1 MTLRNDVFAIINPRA
16 ASLKAG
22 QKWKHIQKYIT
33 AQGFSVT
40 ARFTEKK
47 LHAVALTREAV
58 LAGPRYI
65 VGIGGDGTFNEIING
80 YMSANLCADRLP
92 ELGLIAAG
100 TGSDLIRTF
109 NIPVDPCQAVD
120 TLVNGRIHF
129 MDIGMVRFN
138 DGQRTWTRYF
148 ANVFDVGLGGMVVR
162 IANSLPKSL
171 GGFLTFF
178 LSSVA
183 GLMLFKPPLLHL
195 KANGKTIDTGPMNIV
210 GVANCRYFG
219 GGMDIAPMAR
229 FDDGL
234 LELLYVKN
242 TNLFKFLSRVL
253 LPVYE
258 AKHLAYEHLYHR
270 AVQKIE
276 VSGDQLFLADIDG
289 EEEKALSAEVSVIP
303 NAIRIRTPD

>member
-1 MTLRNDVFAIINPRA
+1 MSPGTGIFAIINPRA
-16 ASLKAG
+16 ASNRARH
-22 QKWKHIQKYIT
+22 QWQRIQQRMID
-33 AQGFSVT
+33 QGFSVT
-40 ARFTEKK
+40 LRFTEKK
-47 LHAVALTREAV
+47 SHAVALTQEAV
-58 LAGPRYI
+58 QAGVRYI

-80 YMSANLCADRLP
+80 YMNTGVCADRLP

-109 NIPVDPCQAVD
+109 NIPVDPCRAVD
-120 TLVNGRIHF
+120 TILNGRTQA
-129 MDIGMVRFN
+129 MDIGKVLFH
-138 DGQRTWTRYF
+138 DGHRTWTRYF

-183 GLMLFKPPLLHL
+183 GLVLFKPQPLRLR
-195 KANGKTIDTGPMNIV
+195 ADGRTIDTGPMNIV

-229 FDDGL
+229 FDDGV

-276 VSGDQLFLADIDG
+276 VSGDRLFLADIDG

-303 NAIRIRTPD
+303 NAIRIRTPR

>member
-1 MTLRNDVFAIINPRA
+1 MSPDKRILAIINPRA
-16 ASLKAG
+16 ASNRAG
-22 QKWKHIQKYIT
+22 QQWRRIQQRMT
-33 AQGFSVT
+33 VQGFSVT
-40 ARFTEKK
+40 PWFTEKK
-47 LHAVALTREAV
+47 SHAVALTRDAV
-58 LAGPRYI
+58 QAGPRYI
-65 VGIGGDGTFNEIING
+65 VGVGGDGTFNEIING
-80 YMSANLCADRLP
+80 YMNAGIGPDRLP

-100 TGSDLIRTF
+100 TGSDLIRTL
-109 NIPVDPCQAVD
+109 NIPVDPCQAAD
-120 TLVNGRIHF
+120 AIVNGRTRSL
-129 MDIGMVRFN
+129 DVGMVRFK

-183 GLMLFKPPLLHL
+183 GLVLFKPPLLHL
-195 KANGKTIDTGPMNIV
+195 KADGEKIDAGPMNII

-229 FDDGL
+229 FDDGV
-234 LELLYVKN
+234 LELLYVKD

-270 AVQKIE
+270 AVQRIE
-276 VSGDQLFLADIDG
+276 VSGDRLFLADIDG

-303 NAIRIRTPD
+303 GAIRIRTPR